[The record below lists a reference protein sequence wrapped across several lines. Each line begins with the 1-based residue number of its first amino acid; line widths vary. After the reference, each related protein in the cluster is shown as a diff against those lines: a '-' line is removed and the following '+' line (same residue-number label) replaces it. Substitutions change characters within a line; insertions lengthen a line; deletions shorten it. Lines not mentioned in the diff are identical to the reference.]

1 MTKPFS
7 NDRRE
12 RAMTRVSSGETIRA
26 SGGVADQSVLRVEIV
41 TRLRQT
47 GSVPPGNL
55 SGVPRKLNV
64 NRS

>member
-12 RAMTRVSSGETIRA
+12 RAMTSGETIRA